1 MQRDELIHWLDFVLE
16 TDAYGDASLNGLQI
30 EGSEEISRIAVA
42 TDACQATIDGA
53 VAAGAQLL
61 IVHHGLFWGQCEVIK
76 GAHGRRIRAA
86 IKADL
91 NLYCSHLPLDAHP
104 TIGNNA
110 RLAAGLGLV
119 ERRPWGGDPARPIG
133 AAGQLPSPM
142 APAALAQRVEEL
154 LDTTVRLL
162 PFGPDPI
169 RSLGIISG
177 AAGSMVDQGL
187 HEGLDAVLTGEP
199 RYGQFFTAEE
209 GGINLLFAGHYATET
224 AGVKALAQHI
234 EDTHGLPWVFLDHP
248 TGL

>member
-1 MQRDELIHWLDFVLE
+1 MRRDDLIHWLDYILE
-16 TDAYGDASLNGLQI
+16 TGAWADASINGLQI
-30 EGSEEISRIAVA
+30 EGCPEIERIAVA

-86 IKADL
+86 VRADL
-91 NLYCSHLPLDAHP
+91 NVYCSHLPLDAHP
-104 TIGNNA
+104 VLGNNA
-110 RLAAGLGLV
+110 RLGALLGLTGTQ
-119 ERRPWGGDPARPIG
+119 PWGGDPARPVGLRG
-133 AAGQLPSPM
+133 ALPEPL
-142 APAALAQRVEEL
+142 APEALAARLESL
-154 LDTTVRLL
+154 LGAPVHLM

-187 HEGLDAVLTGEP
+187 HDGLDAVLSGEP
-199 RYGQFFTAEE
+199 RYGQFFLAEE

-224 AGVKALAQHI
+224 LGVRALAQHI
-234 EDTHGLPWVFLDHP
+234 EAEHGLPWVFLDHP

>member
-1 MQRDELIHWLDFVLE
+1 MQRDELIHWLDYTLE
-16 TDAYGDASLNGLQI
+16 TGAYPDASINGLQI
-30 EGSEEISRIAVA
+30 EGVGEIHKIAVA

-76 GAHGRRIRAA
+76 GSHGKRVRSA
-86 IKADL
+86 ILAGL

-104 TIGNNA
+104 TLGNNA
-110 RLAAGLGLV
+110 RLAALLGLV
-119 ERRPWGGDPARPIG
+119 DSRPWGGDPARPIG
-133 AAGQLPSPM
+133 TAGRLAQPM
-142 APAALAQRVEEL
+142 APRALADRLEHL
-154 LDTTVRLL
+154 LDTRVQLM

-169 RSLGIISG
+169 RSVGIISG

-187 HEGLDAVLTGEP
+187 HEGLDAVITGEP
-199 RYGQFFTAEE
+199 RYGQFFLAEE

-224 AGVKALAQHI
+224 LGVRALAQHI
-234 EDTHGLPWVFLDHP
+234 EAEHGLPSVFLDHP